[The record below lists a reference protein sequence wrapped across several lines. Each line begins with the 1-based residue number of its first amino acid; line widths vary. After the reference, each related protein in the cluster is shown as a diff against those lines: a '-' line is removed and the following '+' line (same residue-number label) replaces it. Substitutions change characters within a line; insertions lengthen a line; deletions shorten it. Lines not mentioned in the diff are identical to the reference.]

1 MPRSVL
7 ALIAA
12 SLWTGPCHGAEV
24 QLYFSA
30 LQRILA
36 EQVFTQEGRLYMR
49 GDAKN
54 KCNFAYLE
62 HPAVAA
68 DNGRLL
74 VKARFSGRS
83 ARSFFGKCLGMGD
96 SFDVRISASPSYTG
110 GMLALRDVKVESPGR
125 DSFCIRR
132 VRAAMSDSLAKN
144 FQYSLARD
152 AKRMF
157 EEQRPGA
164 VYRQQLQRFEVREIQ
179 VLADSILIVLD
190 FRIAVR

>member
-1 MPRSVL
+1 MRRSVL
-7 ALIAA
+7 ALVAA
-12 SLWTGPCHGAEV
+12 CLWAGSCHGAEV

-30 LQRILA
+30 LQRIMA

-62 HPAVAA
+62 QPVVAA

-96 SFDVRISASPSYTG
+96 SFDVRISASPSYTN

-125 DSFCIRR
+125 DSFYIRR
-132 VRAAMSDSLAKN
+132 VRAVMSNSLAKN
-144 FQYSLARD
+144 FKYSLERD

-157 EEQRPGA
+157 EQERPGA
-164 VYRQQLQRFEVREIQ
+164 VYRQQLQRFDVREIR
-179 VLADSILIVLD
+179 VLPDSILVVLD